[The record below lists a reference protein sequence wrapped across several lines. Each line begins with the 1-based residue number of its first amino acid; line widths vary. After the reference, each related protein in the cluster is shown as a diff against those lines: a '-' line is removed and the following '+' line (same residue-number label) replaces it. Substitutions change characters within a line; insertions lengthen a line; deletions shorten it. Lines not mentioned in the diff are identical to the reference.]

1 MAREDENRRRDSGGG
16 AERMGRRKRPIPA
29 SNQYMFG
36 RIMCDESIC
45 RDFLELVLGI
55 EVTSIDYVN
64 AKQVLEPTLTRRGAE
79 LDLFVRAR
87 EGVFDIEM
95 ECQRRGSLGKRFRF
109 YQGAMDTRELR
120 KGTDFD
126 QLPASA
132 IVFVCGFD
140 PFGLGAP
147 VYRIE
152 PGCEG
157 ASPADLDSG
166 QVWVALNCPA
176 WDRLP
181 DGRLRNLLLYFAEG
195 RVEPDDPLVRRIEG
209 AVAEAND
216 DEGWVESVYA
226 VSRVFEDQEREA
238 RIQARAARREGE
250 QEGLRRGIEQGIEQ
264 GQERL
269 SALVAALLK
278 DGRAD
283 DAAAVADPARR
294 IELFEEYGL

>member
-1 MAREDENRRRDSGGG
+1 MAGGNESRYCDLGERAEGETRER
-16 AERMGRRKRPIPA
+16 RPIPV

-36 RIMCDESIC
+36 RVMCDESIC
-45 RDFLELVLGI
+45 RDFLGLVLDI

-95 ECQRRGSLGKRFRF
+95 ECQRRGSLGRRFRF
-109 YQGAMDTRELR
+109 YQGAMDARELR
-120 KGTDFD
+120 KGADFD
-126 QLPASA
+126 ELPASA
-132 IVFVCGFD
+132 IVFVCEFD
-140 PFGLGAP
+140 PFGLGVP
-147 VYRIE
+147 VYRVE
-152 PGCEG
+152 PSCEG
-157 ASPADLDSG
+157 ISSADLGFD
-166 QVWVALNCPA
+166 QIWIALNCPA
-176 WDRLP
+176 WGLLP
-181 DGRLRNLLLYFAEG
+181 DGALRNLLVYLAEG
-195 RVEPDDPLVRRIEG
+195 RVEPDDPLVRRIDD

-226 VSRVFEDQEREA
+226 VSRVFEDQAREA

-250 QEGLRRGIEQGIEQ
+250 QEGLRRGIEQ

-294 IELFEEYGL
+294 AELFEEYGL